1 MIVSEQPISGQSGD
15 LMQHEHW
22 TLPAIPAGVTIPA
35 QIQALVTGVSGAN
48 GNLALGLGHEMVSTL
63 LWSPAT
69 CMQQQQL
76 SMHETLAL
84 AVAGPQG
91 DKMCSM

>member
-15 LMQHEHW
+15 LMQHENW
-22 TLPAIPAGVTIPA
+22 TLTIIPA

-63 LWSPAT
+63 L
-69 CMQQQQL
+69 
-76 SMHETLAL
+76 
-84 AVAGPQG
+84 
-91 DKMCSM
+91 